1 VALSTEGGRKKEG
14 RQGQSG
20 RLGWARMKSFDP
32 LALSAHLDGSTAYR
46 YGGTY
51 ASDDGADD
59 EGRPGEDEAK
69 EADRD

>member
-1 VALSTEGGRKKEG
+1 VALSTGGGRKKEG

-20 RLGWARMKSFDP
+20 RSGWARLGSFDP
-32 LALSAHLDGSTAYR
+32 LALSAQLDGSTAHKC
-46 YGGTY
+46 GGTY

-59 EGRPGEDEAK
+59 EGCPGEDEAK

>member
-1 VALSTEGGRKKEG
+1 
-14 RQGQSG
+14 
-20 RLGWARMKSFDP
+20 MKSFDP